1 MRNDA
6 KGSPPIGLWA
16 LALGAVGFA
25 CGFFGPIALV
35 PEANQGPL
43 LGIFITGPGGAL
55 FGLVAGVVARVS
67 PLSAL
72 QRWKALGATCAAF
85 AVGILF
91 FCLPGPE
98 LRARIID
105 AEIRG
110 CESPAA
116 TAEAATKSWEKR
128 IAEVTWSPPR
138 KGWQQDVER
147 MLQSDPGVVLDLYV
161 VQSRDV
167 YENRKPWNRGSL
179 FARDWK
185 PWGESQKYFA
195 RYAGAACDAYL
206 GSGSGRT
213 IYYPSSDGSTA
224 WPPDLLPNYLG
235 LQVLGD
241 VPEKY
246 RGFAVR

>member
-1 MRNDA
+1 VRNDA
-6 KGSPPIGLWA
+6 SGSPPIGVWV

-43 LGIFITGPGGAL
+43 LGIFITGPGGVL
-55 FGLVAGVVARVS
+55 LGLVAGIVARVS
-67 PLSAL
+67 PLAPARRWQAL
-72 QRWKALGATCAAF
+72 FATCAVFGA
-85 AVGILF
+85 GILF

-110 CESPAA
+110 CESPFATADAA
-116 TAEAATKSWEKR
+116 TTEWKER
-128 IAEVTWSPPR
+128 IAKVTWSPPR
-138 KGWQQDVER
+138 KGWEQDVQR
-147 MLQSDPGVVLDLYV
+147 MLRADPGVVLDVWV

-167 YENRKPWNRGSL
+167 FENRKPWNRGTL
-179 FARDWK
+179 FAQEWK
-185 PWGESQKYFA
+185 PFEKSQTYFA
-195 RYAGAACDAYL
+195 RFAGADCDAYAESGAKL
-206 GSGSGRT
+206 YLPGSEGSN
-213 IYYPSSDGSTA
+213 A

-241 VPEKY
+241 VPAEY
-246 RGFAVR
+246 RAFAVR

>member
-1 MRNDA
+1 MNVRNDA
-6 KGSPPIGLWA
+6 SGSPPIGVWV

-67 PLSAL
+67 PLSAA
-72 QRWKALGATCAAF
+72 QRWKALVATCTAF
-85 AVGILF
+85 GAGILF

-98 LRARIID
+98 LRARIVD

-110 CESPAA
+110 CESPVATANAA
-116 TAEAATKSWEKR
+116 TTEWKER
-128 IAEVTWSPPR
+128 IAKVTWSPPR
-138 KGWQQDVER
+138 NGWEQDVQR
-147 MLQSDPGVVLDLYV
+147 MLRDDPGVVLDMWV

-167 YENRKPWNRGSL
+167 YENRKPWNRGTL
-179 FARDWK
+179 FAEAWK
-185 PWGESQKYFA
+185 PFGESQKYFA
-195 RYAGAACDAYL
+195 RFAGAECGAYVD
-206 GSGSGRT
+206 SGAKL
-213 IYYPSSDGSTA
+213 YLPSSDGTRA

-235 LQVLGD
+235 LRVLQD
-241 VPEKY
+241 VPVAY
-246 RGFAVR
+246 RDFAER